1 MGRPARPGPAWRR
14 ARRCGRSA
22 PRTGGAP
29 RPGWPPAPGRA
40 PPPRS
45 TAAACRRRART
56 GRPARPA
63 PRPGWR
69 ARRRRATASS
79 PAPPACRR
87 ARAPARPAPPAC
99 SGNRRR
105 RSRAPR
111 PRRCRRPPP
120 EPWHSPARQRPAG
133 RRRAAWLSSPRFA
146 PSAELSRAR
155 APARSPW
162 HRRLGGRGG
171 ERAPPHMERGAALRS
186 PNQEVSR
193 LPGGAKR
200 KSSQTLLESK
210 TKKESWKGARPV
222 ATTRPDIGGMDDLA
236 ATFDHIRAN
245 IQRVIEGKPE
255 VVRLALIA
263 LLAEG
268 HVLIEDVPGVGK
280 TMLAKALARSI
291 DCSVRRLRVQA
302 RVDLR
307 QHRGRR
313 RDQPGL
319 PQDPGRPA
327 GVDGGAPGHHGRR
340 HLPARR
346 AVHGH
351 RHPEPD
357 RARGHLS
364 AARGA
369 ARPLHAGAGHR
380 LSHQGG
386 RGRHPQHPRPELPD
400 DRDLPRGRRADRRQ
414 DDRQRQAGARGRQPQ
429 ELHRRPGQ
437 GHPRPRRPGAR
448 RQPARRPL
456 DAPRL
461 PSRRRLRGARLR
473 GARRHQG
480 PDHPGA
486 RPPAHPIARGADDRP
501 HGRRRPFRHRRVRA
515 HPDPRPG
522 PALRSRI
529 FTPRALGFAGAGV
542 ALYLAGRLTGA
553 SELYMLA
560 VAALLLPLGGFVIVR
575 WGTYRLG
582 CTRSLRPVRT
592 AVGGRI
598 SVTVRLRNLG
608 RLETG
613 VLLLEDRL
621 PYQLGPPA
629 RFVVPGI
636 AGDDRELLNYEI
648 NAGAR
653 GRYTVGPLAVR
664 LSDPFGLA
672 QVTSELAGTSEV
684 VVHPKV
690 ESLAPPSLGGELA
703 SAASTKVRHL
713 FSQGDEFYTT
723 RDYRAGDDL
732 RKVHWRSSAK
742 RGQLMIRQEERPWQA
757 RALIAL
763 DLRRGAHRGQG
774 GQASFERMVS
784 IAASIAVRLG
794 ASGYELGMITDEGQ
808 QVRPIDSADQ
818 ATAMLDFLAGVDTT
832 RSTSLIPLADRLG
845 RMTGEGLLIGVLTV
859 PSAEEAAA
867 LARCRL
873 GFAGALGLLVRADSW
888 VGWRTAIITRNDRLD
903 EPWRRLTAPSGRTAP
918 TTHRH

>member
-1 MGRPARPGPAWRR
+1 MAQALGGAWGGASSPPHGTGSRAEITQPGGFSITRWGKAKIFADPSRIEDQEGVMERSPSGGHHPARYRRYGRSGRHLRQDPGQYPARHRGQTRGRPPGPHRPARRGARLDRGRPRGRQDDAGQGAGPVDRLLGAAHSVHAGPA
-14 ARRCGRSA
+14 AIGRHRGQRLQ
-22 PRTGGAP
+22 PGA
-29 RPGWPPAPGRA
+29 
-40 PPPRS
+40 
-45 TAAACRRRART
+45 
-56 GRPARPA
+56 
-63 PRPGWR
+63 
-69 ARRRRATASS
+69 
-79 PAPPACRR
+79 
-87 ARAPARPAPPAC
+87 
-99 SGNRRR
+99 
-105 RSRAPR
+105 
-111 PRRCRRPPP
+111 
-120 EPWHSPARQRPAG
+120 
-133 RRRAAWLSSPRFA
+133 
-146 PSAELSRAR
+146 
-155 APARSPW
+155 
-162 HRRLGGRGG
+162 
-171 ERAPPHMERGAALRS
+171 
-186 PNQEVSR
+186 
-193 LPGGAKR
+193 
-200 KSSQTLLESK
+200 
-210 TKKESWKGARPV
+210 
-222 ATTRPDIGGMDDLA
+222 
-236 ATFDHIRAN
+236 
-245 IQRVIEGKPE
+245 
-255 VVRLALIA
+255 
-263 LLAEG
+263 
-268 HVLIEDVPGVGK
+268 
-280 TMLAKALARSI
+280 
-291 DCSVRRLRVQA
+291 RRLRVQA
-302 RVDLR
+302 RVDL
-307 QHRGRR
+307 
-313 RDQPGL
+313 
-319 PQDPGRPA
+319 
-327 GVDGGAPGHHGRR
+327 
-340 HLPARR
+340 
-346 AVHGH
+346 
-351 RHPEPD
+351 
-357 RARGHLS
+357 
-364 AARGA
+364 
-369 ARPLHAGAGHR
+369 
-380 LSHQGG
+380 
-386 RGRHPQHPRPELPD
+386 
-400 DRDLPRGRRADRRQ
+400 RQ

-529 FTPRALGFAGAGV
+529 FTPRALGFACAGV
-542 ALYLAGRLTGA
+542 AQDVAGRRTGA

-867 LARCRL
+867 PARL
-873 GFAGALGLLVRADSW
+873 GCWS
-888 VGWRTAIITRNDRLD
+888 
-903 EPWRRLTAPSGRTAP
+903 AP
-918 TTHRH
+918 TAGSASPAARSPPRRRTPPASAPCWTGPAGGPRSSPATTDWMSRGDD